1 MGWWNPNR
9 FLMNWKLK
17 ENWYLVIQSD
27 LFGMVKWPFQRLS
40 DLQLGDQK
48 VTLNHLVVL
57 LFICCVITLQVTV
70 SHVRRFS
77 GWWCKT
83 PAFSQWVYSID
94 FVYIASSLETENHLF
109 QCRFLEIYTAC
120 IHIAYLVCKDCSH
133 NISSRRN
140 EMVNRWAC
148 SKLGSTFESAKL
160 VTLPVVIKLP
170 IWGVKHCKR
179 LVILRVFQ

>member
-1 MGWWNPNR
+1 MILADDLIEASSSVGATWVWQSAGRWLINRMEVWRGELKEYIILETLKMGWWNSNR

-17 ENWYLVIQSD
+17 KK
-27 LFGMVKWPFQRLS
+27 M
-40 DLQLGDQK
+40 
-48 VTLNHLVVL
+48 VVL

-140 EMVNRWAC
+140 EMVNLLKVRVNFRKCKIGHIAC
-148 SKLGSTFESAKL
+148 C
-160 VTLPVVIKLP
+160 
-170 IWGVKHCKR
+170 H
-179 LVILRVFQ
+179 